1 MGRRYLLF
9 KADKGLMDKIYK
21 KILQTNKKKTQQENE
36 QSIWIGNSQKEKP
49 KRLASEYVKR
59 CSDSVVLREM
69 PIKTM
74 R

>member
-1 MGRRYLLF
+1 ME
-9 KADKGLMDKIYK
+9 KIYE

-49 KRLASEYVKR
+49 KRLASKYVKR
-59 CSDSVVLREM
+59 CSALLVIREM
-69 PIKTM
+69 QIKTM

>member
-36 QSIWIGNSQKEKP
+36 QSAFTGIHFLLE
-49 KRLASEYVKR
+49 
-59 CSDSVVLREM
+59 
-69 PIKTM
+69 
-74 R
+74 